1 MAIWKENII
10 EDLENDSLVFAIVG
24 EFLTDLKQEFS
35 REDETMKVEGLK
47 KIEQENKIMKEFI
60 QKFRR
65 AARGSR
71 YEESIIMMIMMMK
84 INTDVSDKKIN
95 INEN

>member
-1 MAIWKENII
+1 M
-10 EDLENDSLVFAIVG
+10 VG

-60 QKFRR
+60 QEFRR

-71 YEESIIMMIMMMK
+71 YEESIIMMIMIMK
-84 INTDVSDKKIN
+84 INTDVNNEKIN

>member
-1 MAIWKENII
+1 M
-10 EDLENDSLVFAIVG
+10 FAIVG

-95 INEN
+95 INEK